1 MIFITVGTQLP
12 FDRLLES
19 FAEWRDN
26 SGYSG
31 EVVAQVGEGSR
42 FARSDIQIVKTL
54 SSDEY
59 YHWFC
64 KAQGIV
70 SHAGMGSILS
80 CLEHGKRG
88 VFMPRQY
95 ALGEHRNDH
104 QMDTA
109 KAFADQYP
117 SLAFCADKQA
127 LFTAL
132 DALINVPQDDQP
144 LGQSSQSNEL
154 GRRIAE
160 HLGLRGRTP

>member
-12 FDRLLES
+12 FDRLLNNV
-19 FAEWRDN
+19 ADWRER

-31 EVVAQVGEGSR
+31 DIVAQVGEESH
-42 FARSDIQIVKTL
+42 FAHPDMQIVKTL

-64 KAQGIV
+64 QAQGIV

-104 QMDTA
+104 QRDTA
-109 KAFADQYP
+109 RAFTGQYP
-117 SLAFCADKQA
+117 SLAFCDDAPA
-127 LFTAL
+127 LFNAL
-132 DALINVPQDDQP
+132 DALLSAPTDAEPIEQT
-144 LGQSSQSNEL
+144 SQNNTL

-160 HLGLRGRTP
+160 HLGVKGRAS

>member
-19 FAEWRDN
+19 FAEWRN
-26 SGYSG
+26 SRGYSG
-31 EVVAQVGEGSR
+31 QVVAQVGEESR
-42 FARSDIQIVKTL
+42 FTHPEMQVVKTL
-54 SSDEY
+54 SSEEY

-64 KAQGIV
+64 QAQGIV

-80 CLEHGKRG
+80 CLDHSKRG

-104 QMDTA
+104 QLDTA
-109 KAFADQYP
+109 KAFNGQYP
-117 SLAFCADKQA
+117 SLAFCSDKQA

-132 DALINVPQDDQP
+132 DGLIDATTEQEPLSQP
-144 LGQSSQSNEL
+144 NQNSEL

-160 HLGLRGRTP
+160 YLGLKGHVS